1 MINIT
6 TPEDINFYVPYKP
19 AVRDTISAGTHF
31 AGFCGA
37 TAAMPFLLAHAV
49 ANPEGS
55 TLLKLFSLAIFA
67 ISMILLYGA
76 STAYHTFDIGEK
88 GNRLLKKNDHMM
100 IFILI
105 AGSYTPM
112 CTIVLNNYMDGH
124 TGNVLLACIWGIAAI
139 GILFKAL
146 WVTCPRW
153 VSSIIYI
160 TMGWAAIFAM
170 KPLYVVMPTQAFVL
184 LIAGGVVYTIGGVVY
199 ALKLPVLS
207 KLLPGFGAHELFH
220 LFVLGGSICHYIM
233 MYRFVAVM

>member
-6 TPEDINFYVPYKP
+6 TPEDINFHVPYKP
-19 AVRDTISAGTHF
+19 GVRDPISAGTHF
-31 AGFCGA
+31 VGFCAA
-37 TAAMPFLLAHAV
+37 TAAMPFLLAHTV
-49 ANPEGS
+49 RNSEGS
-55 TLLKLFSLAIFA
+55 TPLCLISLVIFA

-88 GNRLLKKNDHMM
+88 GNKRLKKADHMM

-112 CTIVLNNYMDGH
+112 CTIVLGNH
-124 TGNVLLACIWGIAAI
+124 TGNVLLICIWAIAAA

-153 VSSIIYI
+153 VSSVIYI
-160 TMGWAAIFAM
+160 TMGWAAVFAM
-170 KPLYVVMPTQAFVL
+170 GPLHAAMPAGAFIL
-184 LIAGGVVYTIGGVVY
+184 LVTGGVIYTIGGVIY
-199 ALKLPVLS
+199 ALKLPLLS

-220 LFVLGGSICHYIM
+220 LFVMGGSLCHYIM
-233 MYRFVAVM
+233 MYRFVALM